1 MKKIIIISIIIAA
14 GLYGNH
20 VYSNKKTIPFSNPL
34 TQFESTTQ
42 RTPNQRTPNGYS
54 PDILHSMY
62 KYLKLTIWKIRIF
75 FSNLIHRNMSTS
87 KGMNTESQVKSN
99 SETSTTNARFKCD
112 GRTRCSQMTS
122 CEEATF
128 FINNCPG
135 VQMDG
140 NNDGV
145 PCEKQ
150 WCN

>member
-1 MKKIIIISIIIAA
+1 MKKILILVLIIAA

-20 VYSNKKTIPFSNPL
+20 LYSNKKMIPFSNSL

-42 RTPNQRTPNGYS
+42 RIPNGYS

-75 FSNLIHRNMSTS
+75 FSNFIHRNMPKS

-99 SETSTTNARFKCD
+99 SETDTPNTRFKCD
-112 GRTRCSQMTS
+112 GRTRCSEMTS

-150 WCN
+150 WCH

>member
-34 TQFESTTQ
+34 TQFESTT
-42 RTPNQRTPNGYS
+42 QRTPNGYS

-99 SETSTTNARFKCD
+99 SETSTTGSLQSFMLPWA
-112 GRTRCSQMTS
+112 
-122 CEEATF
+122 
-128 FINNCPG
+128 
-135 VQMDG
+135 
-140 NNDGV
+140 
-145 PCEKQ
+145 
-150 WCN
+150 